1 MITLPFAGTPR
12 ALRMLA
18 FVLALAL
25 SVTACSSVEQATV
38 AGVLLGGGLGAVI
51 GHQSG
56 HAVQGAIIGAVV
68 GGLAGYLVG
77 RSRAERV
84 ASADETNRIHAYR
97 AVEGLQ
103 VKLENASVAPSIA
116 TPGSDIDLNAT
127 LAVMAPT
134 SDQKVQVRQRIA
146 IYKDEQLVGSVLED
160 TFEVTPGTTRLSRRV
175 TLQKDF
181 ARGRYTYVTHVR
193 ATAGSEITE
202 TSSETGFT
210 VS

>member
-1 MITLPFAGTPR
+1 MNSMIAACPR
-12 ALRMLA
+12 LLRPLALVL
-18 FVLALAL
+18 VLAMTL
-25 SVTACSSVEQATV
+25 TACTTVEQSTV
-38 AGVLLGGGLGAVI
+38 AGVLLGSGLGAVI

-56 HAVQGAIIGAVV
+56 HAVEGALIGAVV

-77 RSRAERV
+77 RSRTERV
-84 ASADETNRIHAYR
+84 ASAEETNRSNSYR

-103 VKLENASVAPSIA
+103 VKLENASVTPSIVQ
-116 TPGSDIDLNAT
+116 PGADVDLNAT
-127 LAVMAPT
+127 LAVMAP
-134 SDQKVQVRQRIA
+134 SNSQQVQVRQRVA
-146 IYKDEQLVGSVLED
+146 IYRGSELVGSILED
-160 TFEVTPGTTRLSRRV
+160 TYQMTPGTTRISRRV

-193 ATAGSEITE
+193 ATSGDEITE

>member
-1 MITLPFAGTPR
+1 MNTLAFAGDPR
-12 ALRMLA
+12 AFRMLA
-18 FVLALAL
+18 LVLTLALA
-25 SVTACSSVEQATV
+25 VTACSTVEQATV

-56 HAVQGAIIGAVV
+56 HAVEGAIIGAVV

-77 RSRAERV
+77 SSRAERV
-84 ASADETNRIHAYR
+84 ASAEETNRVHAYR

-103 VKLENASVAPSIA
+103 VKLENSSVTPSIT

-134 SDQKVQVRQRIA
+134 SDQKVQIRQRIA
-146 IYKDEQLVGSVLED
+146 IYKGEQLIGSILED
-160 TFEVTPGTTRLSRRV
+160 SFEVTPGTTRLSRRV
-175 TLQKDF
+175 SLQKDF
-181 ARGRYTYVTHVR
+181 ARGRYTYVTHIR
-193 ATAGSEITE
+193 ATAGSEMTE